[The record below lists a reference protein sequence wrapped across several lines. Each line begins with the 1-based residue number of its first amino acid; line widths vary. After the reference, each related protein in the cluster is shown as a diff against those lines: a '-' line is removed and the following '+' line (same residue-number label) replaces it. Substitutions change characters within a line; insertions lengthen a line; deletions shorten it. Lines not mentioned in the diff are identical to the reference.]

1 MCKAI
6 DKVLD
11 RDKPK
16 EYLEDY
22 EDIADAINYGYYN
35 KEDKEKDDLEI
46 GMQKGNDYM
55 MQVVIDKNSTID
67 KETLIIKSLEVSIE
81 QDKARNDLKS
91 LKYHTM
97 ALEEHK
103 KIGRAH
109 V

>member
-22 EDIADAINYGYYN
+22 EDIADAINYGYYD

-46 GMQKGNDYM
+46 GM
-55 MQVVIDKNSTID
+55 
-67 KETLIIKSLEVSIE
+67 
-81 QDKARNDLKS
+81 
-91 LKYHTM
+91 
-97 ALEEHK
+97 
-103 KIGRAH
+103 
-109 V
+109 